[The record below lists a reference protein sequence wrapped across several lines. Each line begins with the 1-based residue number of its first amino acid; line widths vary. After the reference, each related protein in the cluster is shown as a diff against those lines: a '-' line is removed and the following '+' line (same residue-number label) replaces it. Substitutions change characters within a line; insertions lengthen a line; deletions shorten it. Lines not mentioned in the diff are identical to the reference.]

1 MRHSRILPLILLP
14 LTLAH
19 PAFPAGSAEVPNAEL
34 HAFFEAAFARDLENS
49 PMFMT
54 TLGIKERYGEWDDFS
69 DAAATEALAR
79 AVADLAALRR
89 QFDPAS
95 LSGQDYLSYRLFE
108 LGKEEDIASFQ
119 WRLHSYPCN
128 QMFGFQS
135 RLPAFLISYH
145 KVDTVEDARAYIE
158 RLNGVKGA
166 MEALIEGLERRREL
180 GVLPPAFVFPHVL
193 QDCRNVLAGE
203 PFGGEGVSPLM
214 EDFARKVG
222 GLELG
227 VEEREALL
235 QEARAALLTRVGPAY
250 ASLMATL
257 ESHRTLATDDAGV
270 WKLPRG
276 DAYYAQR
283 LRAMT
288 TTDLSAE
295 AIHAIGLTEVDR
307 IHEEMRGIMERLSY
321 EGDLQD
327 FFSYLREDDR
337 FYYPDTEEGRE
348 QYLAEA
354 TRIIDRMRAD
364 LDRIFGIQPKASM
377 EVRRVEA
384 FREKSAGKAFYMRGS
399 PDGSRPGIYY
409 ANLYNMRDMP
419 IYQMEALAFHEGIP
433 GHHMQ
438 ISIAQ
443 ELEGMPRFRKFG
455 GYTAYSEGWALY
467 CERLPREYGYYAD
480 PYSDFGRLA
489 MELWR
494 AARLVVDTG
503 LHHYKWT
510 REEAIAYLEA
520 NTPNSPGDCRKA
532 IERYI
537 VMPGQATAYQIGML
551 HIVDLREAAM
561 AALGERFDIR
571 AFHDILLANGALPL
585 AVLQEEVEAWVARQL
600 SGQSKE
606 RNAVSMNEA
615 FGVGKAS

>member
-1 MRHSRILPLILLP
+1 MRHALRLP
-14 LTLAH
+14 TLVFSLFGLFQTSSSASVA
-19 PAFPAGSAEVPNAEL
+19 AFNPEL
-34 HAFFEAAFARDLENS
+34 QAFFEAAFERELQSS

-54 TLGIKERYGEWDDFS
+54 TLGIKDRYGEWDDFS

-89 QFDPAS
+89 QFLPET
-95 LSGQDYLSYRLFE
+95 LSPQDRLSYRLFE
-108 LGKEEDIASFQ
+108 LSKEEEIASFQ

-145 KVDTVEDARAYIE
+145 RVESVGDARAYIA
-158 RLNGVKGA
+158 RLRGVEAA
-166 MEALIEGLERRREL
+166 MRQLIEGLEIRRRM
-180 GVLPPAFVFPHVL
+180 GVVPPAFVFAHVL
-193 QDCRNVLAGE
+193 QDCRNVVTGA
-203 PFGGEGVSPLM
+203 PFDETGVSPLM
-214 EDFARKVG
+214 EDFERKTG
-222 GLELG
+222 ELAMG
-227 VEEREALL
+227 AAEREALL
-235 QEARAALLTRVGPAY
+235 REARAALLESVGPAY
-250 ASLMATL
+250 EALMATL
-257 ESHRTLATDDAGV
+257 ESHRTDAVDEAGV

-276 DAYYAQR
+276 DAYYAHR

-288 TTDLSAE
+288 TTDLGAE
-295 AIHAIGLTEVDR
+295 EIHTIGLSEVSR
-307 IHEEMRGIMERLSY
+307 IHDEMRAIMDRLSF
-321 EGDLQD
+321 EGDLQA
-327 FFSYLREDDR
+327 FFTYLREDER

-354 TRIIDRMRAD
+354 TRIIDRMRTD
-364 LDRIFGIQPKASM
+364 LDRIFGIQPQAEM
-377 EVRRVEA
+377 VVRRVEP

-443 ELEGMPRFRKFG
+443 ELEGVPRFRKFG

-467 CERLPREYGYYAD
+467 CERLPREFGYYAD

-551 HIVDLREAAM
+551 HIVGLREAAM
-561 AALGERFDIR
+561 ASLGERFDIR
-571 AFHDILLANGALPL
+571 AFHDLLLANGALPL
-585 AVLQEEVEAWVARQL
+585 DVLEEQVQAWIARNGL
-600 SGQSKE
+600 FSSEG
-606 RNAVSMNEA
+606 
-615 FGVGKAS
+615 

>member
-1 MRHSRILPLILLP
+1 MHPSRFLPL
-14 LTLAH
+14 LAI
-19 PAFPAGSAEVPNAEL
+19 PFTWAFHSLFAGAAEAPSAEL
-34 HAFFEAAFARDLENS
+34 RSFFEASFSRELQRS

-54 TLGIKERYGEWDDFS
+54 TLGMKERYGEWDDFS

-89 QFDPAS
+89 QFEPAE
-95 LSGQDYLSYRLFE
+95 LSPQDRLSYRLFE
-108 LGKEEDIASFQ
+108 RSKEEDIAAFQ
-119 WRLHSYPCN
+119 WRMHRYPCN

-145 KVDTVEDARAYIE
+145 KVDTVEDARAYIQ
-158 RLNGVKGA
+158 RLNGVEGA
-166 MEALIEGLERRREL
+166 MKQLIAGLERRREL
-180 GVLPPAFVFPHVL
+180 GVMPPAFVFPHVL
-193 QDCRNVLAGE
+193 QDCRNVLTGA
-203 PFGGEGVSPLM
+203 PFDGAGVSPLM
-214 EDFARKVG
+214 EDFARKIG
-222 GLELG
+222 GLEIPA
-227 VEEREALL
+227 EEREVLL
-235 QEARAALLTRVGPAY
+235 EEARAALLTSVGPAY
-250 ASLMATL
+250 MDLMATL
-257 ESHRTLATDDAGV
+257 ESHRALATDAAGV

-276 DAYYAQR
+276 GDYYAHC
-283 LRAMT
+283 LREMT
-288 TTDLSAE
+288 TTDLGAE
-295 AIHAIGLTEVDR
+295 AIHAIGLKEVSR
-307 IHEEMRGIMERLSY
+307 IHEEMRVIMKDLAY
-321 EGDLQD
+321 EGDLQS
-327 FFSYLREDDR
+327 FFTYLREDDR
-337 FYYPDTEEGRE
+337 FYYPNTEEGRE
-348 QYLAEA
+348 RYLAEA
-354 TRIIDRMRAD
+354 TAIIDRMRGD
-364 LDRIFGIQPKASM
+364 LDRIFGVQPQAAM
-377 EVRRVEA
+377 VVRRVEP

-443 ELEGMPRFRKFG
+443 ELEGLPRFRKFG

-467 CERLPREYGYYAD
+467 CERLPREFGYYAD
-480 PYSDFGRLA
+480 PYSDIGRLA

-503 LHHYKWT
+503 LHHYQWT

-520 NTPNSPGDCRKA
+520 NTPNSAGDCRKA

-561 AALGERFDIR
+561 AALGEQFDLR

-585 AVLQEEVEAWVARQL
+585 AVLQEEVEAWV
-600 SGQSKE
+600 E
-606 RNAVSMNEA
+606 RTLLLR
-615 FGVGKAS
+615 